1 MSDKDE
7 ARHSILV
14 VDDQRD
20 MVLAIR
26 LFLEGEGYEVWE
38 AYDGLQALEILESK
52 RPDLVVLDVMMPRL
66 DGWETLRRMQQDARL
81 ADIPVL
87 MLTALR
93 EPSYVR
99 QGIDLGCT
107 WYYTKPITDFG
118 DFGLVVRRIL
128 SGLEPP
134 PEPL

>member
-1 MSDKDE
+1 MANKE
-7 ARHSILV
+7 TERHKILV

-26 LFLEGEGYEVWE
+26 LFLEGEGHEVLE
-38 AYDGLQALEILESK
+38 AYDGLQALEILNCT

-66 DGWETLRRMQQDARL
+66 DGWETLRRMQEDDSL

-93 EPSYVR
+93 DAGYVR

-118 DFGLVVRRIL
+118 DFGLVIRRIL

-134 PEPL
+134 AEPL

>member
-1 MSDKDE
+1 MINKE
-7 ARHSILV
+7 KERHTILV

-26 LFLEGEGYEVWE
+26 LFLEGEGHEVLE
-38 AYDGLQALEILESK
+38 AYDGLQALEILSCK

-66 DGWETLRRMQQDARL
+66 DGWETLRRMQEDDSL

-93 EPSYVR
+93 DAGHVR

-118 DFGLVVRRIL
+118 DFGLVIRRIL

>member
-1 MSDKDE
+1 MANTE
-7 ARHSILV
+7 TERHTILV

-26 LFLEGEGYEVWE
+26 LFLEGEGHEVWE
-38 AYDGLQALEILESK
+38 AYDGLQALEVLESK

-66 DGWETLRRMQQDARL
+66 DGWETLKRMQEDDSL
-81 ADIPVL
+81 ANIPVL

-93 EPSYVR
+93 DAGHVA

-107 WYYTKPITDFG
+107 WYYTKPITDFS
-118 DFGLVVRRIL
+118 DFGLVIGRIL

>member
-1 MSDKDE
+1 MVDKD
-7 ARHSILV
+7 AVRHKILV

-26 LFLEGEGYEVWE
+26 LFLEGDGHEVWE
-38 AYDGLQALEILESK
+38 AYDGLQALEVLEAR
-52 RPDLVVLDVMMPRL
+52 RPDMVVLDVMMPRL
-66 DGWETLRRMQQDARL
+66 DGWETLKRMQADPKL

-93 EPSYVR
+93 AARNVR

-107 WYYTKPITDFG
+107 WYYTKPITDFS
-118 DFGLVVRRIL
+118 DFGLVIGRIL
-128 SGLEPP
+128 TGLEPP
-134 PEPL
+134 SEPL

>member
-1 MSDKDE
+1 MTDKDRE
-7 ARHSILV
+7 RHTVLV

-38 AYDGLQALEILESK
+38 AYDGLQALEMLQDK

-66 DGWETLRRMQQDARL
+66 DGWETLRRMQQDPRL
-81 ADIPVL
+81 VDVPVL

-93 EPSYVR
+93 DPAHVR

-107 WYYTKPITDFG
+107 WYYTKPITDFN